1 MIQLFIQTQLLHSQ
15 KQNSVLMERLHDNHK
30 NTKKC
35 KISPLDYPNIHP
47 RDNDQRAL
55 TNEPIMSPFS
65 Q

>member
-1 MIQLFIQTQLLHSQ
+1 MIQLLIQTQLLRDQ
-15 KQNSVLMERLHDNHK
+15 KQKSVLVEGLHDNHK

-47 RDNDQRAL
+47 RDNDQRTL

>member
-1 MIQLFIQTQLLHSQ
+1 MIQLFIQTQLLHNRKQ
-15 KQNSVLMERLHDNHK
+15 KSVLMEGHDNHK
-30 NTKKC
+30 NNKKC